1 MRDSAVFLRPRLV
14 GLRFEGHAIPLEF
27 LKDLAG
33 LEEMVL
39 EVAKWK
45 YIQDNPGRQRVPRRF
60 SEGMEL
66 ALAAVESGSAV
77 PVVVFSAPAVP
88 PQHHL
93 YAEKARDAIIQA
105 IDSMEKGTFS
115 EGILPEKALG
125 YFDRIGRSLR
135 EGESIEF
142 LTPGRPEG
150 ARLSRDVRRRL
161 LLASQ
166 SVREWTEEISVRG
179 TIPEVDQHEMS
190 FQIQLPDGRKLRAP
204 MPVEHADTVLSVFNA
219 YREGVHLLLHGTG
232 RFSRQNTL
240 LSFDSIQRLTPLD
253 PLDVGVRIDE
263 LLLMKNGWLD
273 GEGLA
278 PDPSGLRWFA
288 AAFDAS
294 FPDDLPLPCLFPTP
308 EGGIQAEWS
317 LEGHEIEMEIDL
329 KTRTGELLIL
339 NPQENEEETNHSV
352 NLSSPEGWK
361 LLAEEIRRIAGVTQ
375 STTRH
380 L

>member
-1 MRDSAVFLRPRLV
+1 
-14 GLRFEGHAIPLEF
+14 
-27 LKDLAG
+27 
-33 LEEMVL
+33 
-39 EVAKWK
+39 
-45 YIQDNPGRQRVPRRF
+45 
-60 SEGMEL
+60 
-66 ALAAVESGSAV
+66 
-77 PVVVFSAPAVP
+77 
-88 PQHHL
+88 
-93 YAEKARDAIIQA
+93 
-105 IDSMEKGTFS
+105 
-115 EGILPEKALG
+115 
-125 YFDRIGRSLR
+125 
-135 EGESIEF
+135 
-142 LTPGRPEG
+142 
-150 ARLSRDVRRRL
+150 
-161 LLASQ
+161 
-166 SVREWTEEISVRG
+166 
-179 TIPEVDQHEMS
+179 MS